1 MYTETRV
8 YYDNI
13 YRKME
18 NCMKY
23 QRINLGDERDII
35 AGYTAEC
42 DGNWGNNEPEDLKN
56 YELLGDEFGLGT
68 DRMIRIRQ
76 KHTDNI
82 ACVTAADGGAG
93 IIRESPDGLYDAMI
107 TDEAGLMLCVVTADC
122 TPVWLYDPVK
132 RAIAMI
138 HSGRE
143 GTKLEIAARA
153 LRLMQERYGT
163 KAQNIRAAMG
173 PALSKK
179 HHEVQEK
186 DLEGFED
193 HFTKE
198 EQALFIST
206 NERGRFDIDM
216 ETAIRISLERAGV
229 KSENIHASGICTYE
243 SKDLY
248 SWRRDHDPRK
258 RILSFGVLLKY

>member
-1 MYTETRV
+1 MR
-8 YYDNI
+8 
-13 YRKME
+13 
-18 NCMKY
+18 Y
-23 QRINLGDERDII
+23 QKIELGDPGEII

-42 DGNWGNNEPEDLKN
+42 NGNWGNNEPEDLKN
-56 YELLGDEFGLGT
+56 YELLGDELGIDT

-93 IIRESPDGLYDAMI
+93 IIRESLEGFYDAMI
-107 TDEAGLMLCVVTADC
+107 TRESGLLLCVVTADC

-132 RAIAMI
+132 RALALI

-143 GTKLEIAARA
+143 GTKLKIAAKA
-153 LRLMQERYGT
+153 LRLMQDRYGT
-163 KAQNIRAAMG
+163 KAQDIKAAMG

-186 DLEGFED
+186 DLEGFDEY
-193 HFTKE
+193 FSKE
-198 EQALFIST
+198 EQARFIST
-206 NERGRFDIDM
+206 NERGRFNIDM

-229 KSENIHASGICTYE
+229 EGRNIHAGGICTYE

-258 RILSFGVLLKY
+258 RILSFGALG